1 MSNPRND
8 PWLTDLAT
16 FAEAFDAHPDIDE
29 LHRRGARLVQ
39 AHQGS
44 VDLAELAATFE
55 DNPDHRA
62 ELIRSAREVL
72 GKPVRT
78 MAQSRRR
85 LIGLYLT
92 TVGLLLVAIT
102 PWAWS
107 TATRAVSATTP
118 VEASFLGMDFQMSSE
133 FALVA
138 LVILMASL
146 GCFAVLVLTFA
157 NRAGHQTLEPGYFW
171 WYLTRPIAAAVVG
184 VLFYMVIAAGYFDQP
199 TDQGRAAL
207 VIAAAVGGLAGLFTD
222 KVLQAMSKI
231 LGQTPFATT
240 ATEKVEETSVQ

>member
-8 PWLTDLAT
+8 PWLTDLAL
-16 FAEAFDAHPDIDE
+16 FAEAFKDHPDVDE
-29 LHRRGARLVQ
+29 LHRRGTRLVR
-39 AHQGS
+39 AHQDS

-55 DNPDHRA
+55 DTSDHRA
-62 ELIRSAREVL
+62 ELVRSAREVL
-72 GKPVRT
+72 GKPVHP

-85 LIGLYLT
+85 FIGGYLT
-92 TVGLLLVAIT
+92 VVGLLLVAVT

-107 TATRAVSATTP
+107 TATGAVSATAP
-118 VEASFLGMDFQMSSE
+118 VNASFLGWQFQMSGE
-133 FALVA
+133 AALIG
-138 LVILMASL
+138 LVILMAAL

-184 VLFYMVIAAGYFDQP
+184 VLFYMAIAAGYFDQP
-199 TDQGRAAL
+199 ADQGRAAL
-207 VIAAAVGGLAGLFTD
+207 VVASAVGGLAGLFTD
-222 KVLQAMSKI
+222 KVLQAMSKV

-240 ATEKVEETSVQ
+240 ATSKGEETSGK

>member
-1 MSNPRND
+1 MPNPRQD

-16 FAEAFDAHPDIDE
+16 FAEAFNDHPDVDE
-29 LHRRGARLVQ
+29 LRRRGRRLIQ
-39 AHQGS
+39 THQDS
-44 VDLAELAATFE
+44 VDLAELAATFV
-55 DNPDHRA
+55 DNPDHRT

-72 GKPVRT
+72 SKPVRP
-78 MAQSRRR
+78 MARSRRR
-85 LIGLYLT
+85 LIGSYLT
-92 TVGLLLVAIT
+92 VAGLLLIAVT

-107 TATRAVSATTP
+107 TATRAVSATAP
-118 VEASFLGMDFQMSSE
+118 INASFLGLRFQASSE

-171 WYLTRPIAAAVVG
+171 WYFTRPIAAAVVG
-184 VLFYMVIAAGYFDQP
+184 VLFYMAIAAGYFDQA

-207 VIAAAVGGLAGLFTD
+207 VVAAAVGGLAGLFTD

-240 ATEKVEETSVQ
+240 STDTVEGKSGT